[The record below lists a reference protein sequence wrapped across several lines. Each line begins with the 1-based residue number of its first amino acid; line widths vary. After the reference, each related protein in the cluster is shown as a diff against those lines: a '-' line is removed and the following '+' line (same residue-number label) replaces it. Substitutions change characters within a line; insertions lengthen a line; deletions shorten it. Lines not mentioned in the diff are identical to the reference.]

1 MKPLVIA
8 IFGNTYQEKKSVK
21 ILQIINCIRARNFR
35 MIFEREY
42 YEFLTNKLYIPL
54 KEEDTFDGDC
64 FRADFVLSI
73 GGDGT
78 FLKAASHVKEK
89 NIPILGLNMGRLG
102 FLADLDADN
111 LDEMLERLVT
121 GDYHVEERAVL
132 ELETEGTKLKLCPFA
147 LNEIAI
153 LKHDISS
160 MISIRTCINGDYL
173 VTYQSDGLIISTPT
187 GSTAYSL
194 SVGGPIMVPGSGIL
208 ALSPVAPHSLNI
220 RPIVMRDDVT
230 ITLDVASRSGD
241 FLVAIDG
248 QSESCGEKTRLTIRR
263 APYTIKII
271 QREDHNFF
279 QTLHEKMMWGADPRV
294 IFHNQ
299 TI

>member
-8 IFGNTYQEKKSVK
+8 LFGNTYQEKKSVK
-21 ILQIINCIRARNFR
+21 ILQIINSIRARRFQ
-35 MIFEREY
+35 MIIERDY
-42 YEFLTNKLYIPL
+42 YNFLTSKLYIPL
-54 KEEDTFDGDC
+54 KPEDTFDGDD
-64 FRADFVLSI
+64 FQADIVMSI

-78 FLKAASHVKEK
+78 FLKAASHVKGK

-102 FLADLDADN
+102 FLADLDIDH
-111 LDEMLERLVT
+111 LDTMLDHLLE

-132 ELETEGTKLKLCPFA
+132 ALETEGQKLELCPFA

-194 SVGGPIMVPGSGIL
+194 SVGGPIMVPGSGII

-220 RPIVMRDDVT
+220 RPIVMKDDVT
-230 ITLDVASRSGD
+230 ITLDVESRSRD

-248 QSESCGEKTRLTIRR
+248 QSESCEEKTKLTIRR

-271 QREDHNFF
+271 KRDDHNFF

-294 IFHNQ
+294 VFHEQ
-299 TI
+299 HD

>member
-1 MKPLVIA
+1 MKPLTIA
-8 IFGNTYQEKKSVK
+8 IFGNTYQEKKSIK
-21 ILQIINCIRARNFR
+21 ILQIINTIRARNLR
-35 MIFEREY
+35 MIIERDY
-42 YEFLTNKLYIPL
+42 YNFLTSKLFIPL
-54 KEEDTFDGDC
+54 KEEDTFDGDN
-64 FRADFVLSI
+64 FQADIVLSI

-78 FLKAASHVKEK
+78 FLKAAGHVKDK

-102 FLADLDADN
+102 FLADLDVEH
-111 LDEMLERLVT
+111 LDMTLEKIRK
-121 GDYHVEERAVL
+121 GEFHVEERAVL
-132 ELETEGTKLKLCPFA
+132 ALETEGKKLHLCPFA

-230 ITLDVASRSGD
+230 ITLDVESRSRD

-248 QSESCGEKTRLTIRR
+248 QSESCGEKTKLTIRK

-271 QREDHNFF
+271 KRDDHNFF

-294 IFHNQ
+294 IFHEHND
-299 TI
+299 

>member
-8 IFGNTYQEKKSVK
+8 LFGNTYQEKKSVK
-21 ILQIINCIRARNFR
+21 ILQIINCIRSRQFR
-35 MIFEREY
+35 MIIEREY
-42 YEFLTNKLYIPL
+42 YEFLTSKLYIPL
-54 KEEDTFDGDC
+54 KEEDTFEGDQ
-64 FRADFVLSI
+64 FQADFVLSI

-78 FLKAASHVKEK
+78 FLKAASHVKGK

-111 LDEMLERLVT
+111 LDETLEKIIE

-132 ELETEGTKLKLCPFA
+132 ALETEGTNLKLCPFA

-160 MISIRTCINGDYL
+160 MISIRTCINDDYL

-230 ITLDVASRSGD
+230 ITLDIESRSRD

-248 QSESCGEKTRLTIRR
+248 QSESCAEKTRLTIHR

-271 QREDHNFF
+271 KRGNHNFF

-294 IFHNQ
+294 IFHDQND
-299 TI
+299 

>member
-1 MKPLVIA
+1 MKPLTIA
-8 IFGNTYQEKKSVK
+8 IFGNTYQEKKSIK
-21 ILQIINCIRARNFR
+21 ILQIINCIRARQFK
-35 MIFEREY
+35 MIIEREY
-42 YEFLTNKLYIPL
+42 YDFLTSKLYIPL
-54 KEEDTFDGDC
+54 KKEDTFSGDD
-64 FRADFVLSI
+64 FTADFVLSI

-78 FLKAASHVKEK
+78 FLKAASHVKGK
-89 NIPILGLNMGRLG
+89 GIPILGLNMGRLG

-111 LDEMLERLVT
+111 LDDMLDKIGN

-132 ELETEGTKLKLCPFA
+132 ALETEGTALSLCPFA
-147 LNEIAI
+147 LNEIAV
-153 LKHDISS
+153 LKHDTSS
-160 MISIRTCINGDYL
+160 MISIHTCINGDYL

-230 ITLDVASRSGD
+230 ITLDVESRSRD

-248 QSESCGEKTRLTIRR
+248 QSESCTEKTRLTIRR
-263 APYTIKII
+263 APYSIKII
-271 QREDHNFF
+271 KRDDHNFF

-294 IFHNQ
+294 ILHGQDN
-299 TI
+299 

>member
-8 IFGNTYQEKKSVK
+8 LFGNTYQEKKSVK
-21 ILQIINCIRARNFR
+21 ILQIINSIRAKQFK
-35 MIFEREY
+35 MIIEREY
-42 YEFLTNKLYIPL
+42 YNFLTSKLYIPL
-54 KEEDTFDGDC
+54 KQADTFDGDN
-64 FRADFVLSI
+64 FTADVVLSI

-78 FLKAASHVKEK
+78 FLKAASYVNNK

-102 FLADLDADN
+102 FLADLDIDH
-111 LDEMLERLVT
+111 LDATLDRILE
-121 GDYHVEERAVL
+121 GDYKLEERSVL
-132 ELETEGTKLKLCPFA
+132 ALETEGKKLHLCPYA

-160 MISIRTCINGDYL
+160 MISIRTCINNDYL

-230 ITLDVASRSGD
+230 ITLDVTSRSRD

-248 QSESCGEKTRLTIRR
+248 QSESCEEKTRLTIRR

-271 QREDHNFF
+271 KRDDHNFF

-294 IFHNQ
+294 IFHERND
-299 TI
+299 

>member
-1 MKPLVIA
+1 MRPLVIA
-8 IFGNTYQEKKSVK
+8 LFGNTYQEKKSVK
-21 ILQIINCIRARNFR
+21 ILQIINCIRTKRFL
-35 MIFEREY
+35 MIIEREY
-42 YEFLTNKLYIPL
+42 YEFLTSKLYIPL
-54 KEEDTFDGDC
+54 KVENTFDGDN
-64 FRADFVLSI
+64 FQADVVLSI

-78 FLKAASHVKEK
+78 FLKAASNVKDK

-102 FLADLDADN
+102 FLADLDIEH
-111 LDEMLERLVT
+111 LDETLDRILAGE
-121 GDYHVEERAVL
+121 YHVEERAVL
-132 ELETEGTKLKLCPFA
+132 ALETEGKKLHLCPFA

-160 MISIRTCINGDYL
+160 MISIRTCINDDYL

-230 ITLDVASRSGD
+230 ITLDVESRSRD

-248 QSESCGEKTRLTIRR
+248 QSESCEEKTRLTIHK

-271 QREDHNFF
+271 KRDDHTFF

-294 IFHNQ
+294 VFHEHND
-299 TI
+299 